1 MTSRVPPLTPNAW
14 LRYDLV
20 RAELAR
26 VAGPDGHLGDLLEVG
41 AGQGGVGT
49 RLALRSRYTG
59 VDLDPVSVGV
69 ARERVAAAGVTARI
83 LQGELDDLLL
93 PDERFDWLCAFEVLE
108 HIRDDRAA
116 LTGWTERLR
125 PGGRLVLSVPA
136 FAARYSHADRLA
148 GHYRRYN
155 PAVLEDLLRDVG
167 LVDVR
172 VRCYGLPLGYALE
185 WGRNVVARRRGYAA
199 APADRQDGDGGADE
213 ADLQRSTLGSA
224 RFLQPTA
231 ALGPVTEAGTWPFRL
246 VQRRLTR
253 RGTGLVAVASRRR

>member
-1 MTSRVPPLTPNAW
+1 MTSHVPPLTPNAW

-20 RAELAR
+20 RAELDRA
-26 VAGPDGHLGDLLEVG
+26 VGPGGHLGDVLEVG

-69 ARERVAAAGVTARI
+69 ARERVAAAGSTARI
-83 LQGELDDLLL
+83 LQGDLDELLS

-108 HIRDDRAA
+108 HIRDDRGA
-116 LTGWTERLR
+116 LAGWRERLR
-125 PGGRLVLSVPA
+125 PGGHLVLSVPA
-136 FAARYSHADRLA
+136 FAGRYSHADRLA
-148 GHYRRYN
+148 GHYRRYD
-155 PAVLEDLLRDVG
+155 PAVLDALLRDVG

-172 VRCYGLPLGYALE
+172 VRCYGVPLGYALE
-185 WGRNVVARRRGYAA
+185 WGRNAVARRRGYAA
-199 APADRQDGDGGADE
+199 TPAGQPEGGAADP
-213 ADLQRSTLGSA
+213 DLQRSTLGSA

-231 ALGPVTEAGTWPFRL
+231 ALGPVIEAGTWPFRQ

-253 RGTGLVAVASRRR
+253 RGTGLVAVAARAR